1 MNVLFVC
8 TGNTCRSPMAEA
20 ILRDQQIDDITVK
33 SAGIFAAEGNNA
45 SAHAIKVLEENK
57 INHSHRSRML
67 GKEDILWAD
76 YVFTMTEGHKT
87 LLMDHYPFGADKI
100 FTLKEFVYET
110 KEDMDVIDP
119 YGGSMEVYQ
128 ETFYELKRLVEGLL
142 EKIGESN

>member
-1 MNVLFVC
+1 LNVLFVC

-45 SAHAIKVLEENK
+45 SAHAIKVLEENQ